1 MVPGVVRVNSV
12 TRRRLVL
19 KRVGLT
25 LVSLW
30 VWLVFGITTL
40 VTLPIMLLLYL
51 ATGWRDPGRYLV
63 GRAFRQIGVIT
74 FLVNP
79 LWKVKI
85 SGVTLDNPRRPYVA
99 VSNHESF
106 ADILLL
112 CNLPW
117 EMKWMS
123 KIEILRIPYLGWMMR
138 LAGDIPI
145 DRGSRESAVKA
156 MELSRTALKNRVSVM
171 IFPEGTRSTSDEM
184 LPFKDGAFRL
194 AIKTGTP
201 LLPLALIGTRD
212 ALAKHDW
219 RFGPAD
225 AEVRVLPPVAV
236 EGLTLKDT
244 ETLKERVRMMIDHA
258 RKEMRA
264 ESAPGASKQ

>member
-1 MVPGVVRVNSV
+1 MTQAEEIPVPN
-12 TRRRLVL
+12 RLW
-19 KRVGLT
+19 LT

-30 VWLVFGITTL
+30 VWLVFGLATL
-40 VTLPIMLLLYL
+40 VMLPVMLLLYL
-51 ATGWRDPGRYLV
+51 FTQRKDPGRYLV
-63 GRAFRQIGVIT
+63 GRAFRQIGVLT
-74 FLVNP
+74 FKVNP
-79 LWKVKI
+79 LWTVRV
-85 SGVTLDNPRRPYVA
+85 SGVEIENPRRPYVV

-123 KIEILRIPYLGWMMR
+123 KVEILRIPYLGWMMK
-138 LAGDIPI
+138 LAGDIPV

-156 MELSRTALKNRVSVM
+156 LELCRRTLKNRVSVM
-171 IFPEGTRSTSDEM
+171 IFPEGTRSTTDEL

-194 AIKTGTP
+194 AIKTGVP
-201 LLPLALIGTRD
+201 ILPLALVGTRD

-225 AEVRVLPPVAV
+225 AHVRVLPPVEV
-236 EGLTLKDT
+236 SGYTLRTVDDLKD
-244 ETLKERVRMMIDHA
+244 KVRNMIDEA
-258 RKEMRA
+258 RREMRDH
-264 ESAPGASKQ
+264 GAR

>member
-1 MVPGVVRVNSV
+1 MK
-12 TRRRLVL
+12 RLW
-19 KRVGLT
+19 LT
-25 LVSLW
+25 LTSLW
-30 VWLVFGITTL
+30 VWLVFGLTTL
-40 VTLPIMLLLYL
+40 ITFPVMLLLYL
-51 ATGWRDPGRYLV
+51 LTVRQDPGRYLV
-63 GRAFRQIGVIT
+63 GRAFRMIGVIT
-74 FLVNP
+74 FRINP
-79 LWKVKI
+79 LWSVRLSGVKI
-85 SGVTLDNPRRPYVA
+85 ENPRRPYVV

-145 DRGSRESAVKA
+145 DRGSRESAGKA
-156 MELSRTALKNRVSVM
+156 MELSRRSLKNRVSVM
-171 IFPEGTRSTSDEM
+171 IFPEGTRSTGDDL

-194 AIKTGTP
+194 AIKTGTAI
-201 LLPLALIGTRD
+201 LPLALIGTRD

-225 AEVRVLPPVAV
+225 AEVTVLPPIEVT
-236 EGLTLKDT
+236 GLTLKDT
-244 ETLKERVRMMIDHA
+244 DALKERVRILIDDA
-258 RKEMRA
+258 RKSMRA
-264 ESAPGASKQ
+264 RHQS

>member
-1 MVPGVVRVNSV
+1 MI
-12 TRRRLVL
+12 
-19 KRVGLT
+19 KRIWLT
-25 LVSLW
+25 LTSIW
-30 VWLVFGITTL
+30 VWLVFGLTTL
-40 VTLPIMLLLYL
+40 VTFPVMLILYGL
-51 ATGWRDPGRYLV
+51 TIWRDPGRYLV
-63 GRAFRQIGVIT
+63 GRAFRMIGVVT
-74 FLVNP
+74 FRINP
-79 LWKVKI
+79 LWSVRI
-85 SGVTLDNPRRPYVA
+85 SGVKLENPRRPFVV

-123 KIEILRIPYLGWMMR
+123 KVEIMRIPYLGWMMH

-145 DRGSRESAVKA
+145 DRGSRESAGKA
-156 MELSRTALKNRVSVM
+156 MELSRKSLKDRVSVM
-171 IFPEGTRSTSDEM
+171 IFPEGTRSTGEDL

-201 LLPLALIGTRD
+201 ILPLALIGTRD

-225 AEVRVLPPVAV
+225 ARVIVLSPVEVT
-236 EGLTLKDT
+236 GLTLKDT
-244 ETLKERVRMMIDHA
+244 EALKEKVRTMINEA
-258 RKEMRA
+258 RNALRSEK
-264 ESAPGASKQ
+264 